1 MKINRI
7 ALCALSLFALA
18 GCSGEKNSSI
28 MTEFS
33 PQQEVALVKAKQAI
47 LDLDIDTLATI
58 TSIIDVNHP
67 LPDKS
72 TLLAWAVETQTPELV
87 ELLLSKGAD
96 TNANT
101 GNPFTP
107 IIQACR
113 YGNPRIISTLL
124 DHSANPMDAIEDGT
138 TAFQLCAGSTTP
150 ELLSR
155 MNSLGAQVSAQ
166 NQYGQ
171 TALMW
176 AANSGKPENV
186 RLLVNQGAN
195 INHKTLEGYSALF
208 FAIKSHQ
215 LDTVQAAVES
225 GADLLATADDGTTAA
240 QLGVYTKNYPF
251 LLWFASELTNLL
263 PTDAVNDVLTQ
274 TDRDG
279 NQLLHAA
286 VIANQLALVEALLD
300 AGANPTTISEP
311 STLTWRY
318 EANFKMEDYV
328 PPQLTPIEIAEQNDL
343 LDILKVLTKYKAPK

>member
-1 MKINRI
+1 VKINSI
-7 ALCALSLFALA
+7 AGCVFALFTII
-18 GCSGEKNSSI
+18 GCSGEKNPSTV
-28 MTEFS
+28 TEPS
-33 PQQEVALVKAKQAI
+33 PQQAVLLVKAKQAI
-47 LDLDIDTLATI
+47 LDLDIDALATI
-58 TSIIDVNHP
+58 ASTINVNHP

-107 IIQACR
+107 MIQACR
-113 YGNPRIISTLL
+113 YGNPSIISTLL
-124 DHSANPMDAIEDGT
+124 DHNANPMDVIEDGT

-155 MNSLGAQVSAQ
+155 MVSLGAQVSAQ

-186 RLLVNQGAN
+186 RFLVNQGAN
-195 INHKTLEGYSALF
+195 INHKTLEGYNPLF
-208 FAIKSHQ
+208 FAIKSYN
-215 LDTVQAAVES
+215 LDTVQVVIES
-225 GADLLATADDGTTAA
+225 GADLLATAEDGTTAA

-251 LLWFASELTNLL
+251 LLWFSSELTNLL
-263 PTDAVNDVLTQ
+263 PTDAVNDLLTQ

-286 VIANQLALVEALLD
+286 VTANQLALVEALLK
-300 AGANPTTISEP
+300 AGASPTAVSEP

-318 EANFKMEDYV
+318 EANFKMEEYI
-328 PPQLTPIEIAEQNDL
+328 PPQLTPIEIAEQNGL
-343 LDILKVLTKYKAPK
+343 LDILKVLTTDKPT